1 MIKRRQFTMGLV
13 AGAALAAA
21 TLGTTAA
28 RADQGVHDDKIVLG
42 THTPLSG
49 SVALWG
55 IPSSNGMRMKIE
67 EVNEAGGIN
76 GRKIELIVEDNAY
89 QQNKAAQAGDKL
101 LRRDKVFALIG
112 ALGTP
117 MNMVTMSRA
126 LKMNVMNIFPVT
138 AAKEMYEP
146 YHRLKFSL
154 FTPYYDQMRAAIS
167 HFVDNE
173 GIKKIGVLYQDD
185 DFGKNVLEGCV
196 DQAKEHGI
204 TDVVTVNFKRGAKD
218 FSSQVAKL
226 RSEGAE
232 LVCLGS
238 IIGETIGAVA
248 TARKIGYNPKFLVS
262 SAGYVPEN
270 VTLAK
275 GLTEGMYGASQT
287 PIPYYDDAT
296 PEVKAWM
303 DKYKARFE
311 KDAVLQSIAGYE
323 AMEVFLKAVELA
335 GKDVTAEK
343 VAIALE
349 SIKDHPSNF
358 GGAPVSFSED
368 DHLGPDARSSAKLF
382 QVQGDKW
389 VYVKDLK
396 Y

>member
-1 MIKRRQFTMGLV
+1 MGLV